1 MSQENVDVVRRAME
15 AYNRRDLDGVMRDTA
30 PDVEVDWSR
39 STGVEAGIYRGRA
52 SSRRFWNTFLET
64 FERIVVVPEEFVEH
78 GDYVIVPNRARLQG
92 RDGIEVEATSASVV
106 RLRDERIVEWRLFQ
120 TRAEALKAV
129 GLQE

>member
-30 PDVEVDWSR
+30 PDVELDWSR

-78 GDYVIVPNRARLQG
+78 GDYVIVPNRAHLQG
-92 RDGIEVEATSASVV
+92 RDGIEVEARSASVV

-120 TRAEALKAV
+120 TRADALKAV
-129 GLQE
+129 GLEE